1 MNDLIQLIDS
11 RINTQL
17 RESTALS
24 SVPCRISEVYPNGN
38 VKVLVINNNAEY
50 TVPNYSG
57 SDLFEGEEAQLF
69 FQGDISLGRFMYVGA
84 SANKQSGGTFS
95 FVSGSK
101 MPGEVFTQERV
112 VSRINFRCTERTP
125 CLLFFN
131 ASVFGSTAGDLNIKI
146 YIDDII
152 SDFTSITT
160 LNLNEYRTVSFSLPE
175 FFSSGEHHVKIT
187 ACGSGNFTSVNSYVL
202 GHNIENYE
210 YYEPTNEN
218 DYIFRSDENECGIIY
233 YMGESKCPEI
243 PAMLQGKP
251 VTKLYATSFN
261 YSYVTNVYIP
271 EGVEEIE

>member
-38 VKVLVINNNAEY
+38 VKVLVIKNNAEY
-50 TVPNYSG
+50 VVPNYSG
-57 SDLFEGEEAQLF
+57 SDLFKGEEAQLF

-84 SANKQSGGTFS
+84 SVNKQSGGTFS

-112 VSRINFRCTERTP
+112 VSRINFRCTEHTP

-131 ASVFGSTAGDLNIKI
+131 ASVLGSTAGDLNIKI

-187 ACGSGNFTSVNSYVL
+187 ACGSGNFCAVSSCILGCGLTESEYVC
-202 GHNIENYE
+202 
-210 YYEPTNEN
+210 EN
-218 DYIFRSDENECGIIY
+218 DYIFKVNDDSVEIIY
-233 YMGESKCPEI
+233 YIGNELFPEI
-243 PAMLQGKP
+243 PTKIQGKP
-251 VTKLYATSFN
+251 VIKLLATAFN
-261 YSYVTNVYIP
+261 YSDITNIYIP

>member
-1 MNDLIQLIDS
+1 MNDLLQLVDA
-11 RINTQL
+11 RINKKFK
-17 RESTALS
+17 ESTALS
-24 SVPCRISEVYPNGN
+24 SVPCRISEVYHNGN

-50 TVPNYSG
+50 VVPNYSG

-69 FQGDISLGRFMYVGA
+69 FRGDISSDRFMYVGA
-84 SANKQSGGTFS
+84 SVNKQSGGAFS

-112 VSRINFRCTERTP
+112 VSRINFRCKERTP

-131 ASVFGSTAGDLNIKI
+131 ATVLGSTAGDLNIKI

-152 SDFTSITT
+152 SDFNSITT

-175 FFSSGEHHVKIT
+175 IFSSGEHHVKIT
-187 ACGSGNFTSVNSYVL
+187 ACGSGNFTSINSYVM
-202 GHNIENYE
+202 GHSIEHYE

-233 YMGESKCPEI
+233 YTGESKCPEI
-243 PAMLQGKP
+243 TAMLQGKP
-251 VTKLYATSFN
+251 VTKLYATAFN
-261 YSYVTNVYIP
+261 YSDITNVYIP